1 MKYLE
6 TGSCDPYYN
15 LAFEEYMLLNFKDD
29 DYLILWQNDN
39 TIVFGVN
46 QNPIAEIN
54 MNEAEKYNINIVR
67 RSTGGGTVYHDLGN
81 INFSYI
87 TDWNDGDNRTYEF
100 FLTPVVEAL
109 SSFGLEIE
117 IKGRNDMLLD
127 GKKISGSAQR
137 LAENRILHHGTLLIN
152 SDLNMLQK
160 VLNVK
165 ADKISSKG
173 IKSVKSRVTNLQDN
187 TSEILQ
193 IESVKSALINSFAKS
208 QNVNHIHLEK
218 EDIDNIS
225 SLAENKYRSW
235 EWTYAKSAD
244 CQLTK
249 YRRFDGGNVQL
260 DLDINNGSIDKCV
273 ISGDFLSLKDVREL
287 EEKIQ
292 GRRYSYEEL
301 ARMFN
306 DVDMKLYFGN
316 IKKEEIL
323 ELFF

>member
-15 LAFEEYMLLNFKDD
+15 LAFEEYILLNFKDD

-54 MNEAEKYNINIVR
+54 MKEAEKYNINIVR

-137 LAENRILHHGTLLIN
+137 LAGNRILHHGTLLIN

-218 EDIDNIS
+218 KDLDNIS

-235 EWTYAKSAD
+235 DWTYAKSAD

-260 DLDINNGSIDKCV
+260 DLDINNGSINKCI

-292 GRRYSYEEL
+292 GLRYSHEEL
-301 ARMFN
+301 TQMFN